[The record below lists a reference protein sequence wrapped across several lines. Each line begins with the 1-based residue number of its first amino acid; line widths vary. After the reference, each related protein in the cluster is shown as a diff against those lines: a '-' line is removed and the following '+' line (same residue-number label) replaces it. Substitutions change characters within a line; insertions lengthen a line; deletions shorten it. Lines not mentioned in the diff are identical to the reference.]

1 MFQAEERQ
9 EQAGECVGGV
19 RSVQEVAHVY
29 SLGSTWHRT
38 RPQVSLSPPI
48 LFPELDVL
56 FTEYLQSFAQC
67 FYHGLNSYS
76 KAVLHT
82 YMT

>member
-29 SLGSTWHRT
+29 CLGSTWHRT
-38 RPQVSLSPPI
+38 RPQVSLSRQI

-56 FTEYLQSFAQC
+56 FTELSFAQC